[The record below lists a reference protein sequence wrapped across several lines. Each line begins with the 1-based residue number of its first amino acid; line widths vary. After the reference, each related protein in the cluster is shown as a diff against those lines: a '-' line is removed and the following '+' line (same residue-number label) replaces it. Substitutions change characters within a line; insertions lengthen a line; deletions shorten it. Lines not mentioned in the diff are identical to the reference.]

1 VYFLSETFRLPVFQM
16 KQSIMRGGHQIRT
29 YLLLLFLIHFVFRV
43 LFHQQLFSKGLEMLL
58 KEGTEGPNDM
68 E

>member
-1 VYFLSETFRLPVFQM
+1 M